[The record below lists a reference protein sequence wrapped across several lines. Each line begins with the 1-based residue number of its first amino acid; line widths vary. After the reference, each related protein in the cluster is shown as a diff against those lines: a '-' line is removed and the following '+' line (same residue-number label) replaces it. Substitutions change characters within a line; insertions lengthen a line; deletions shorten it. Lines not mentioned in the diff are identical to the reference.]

1 MAPYPI
7 PERVLRA
14 MVLTLA
20 RPAADAPEAI
30 WTAIVQGALDQL
42 DTIDPRDAIEAMF
55 AVQIIAANAGMVD
68 ALRVAFEVDSD
79 AKRALG
85 QRASASALARALA
98 VAARLLRDQRGRLA
112 GEARDWDEAVAGF
125 GRVGRRRL
133 RWTPSRSSGGLT
145 N

>member
-79 AKRALG
+79 AKHALR
-85 QRASASALARALA
+85 QRASASAL
-98 VAARLLRDQRGRLA
+98 
-112 GEARDWDEAVAGF
+112 ARDWDEAVAGF

-133 RWTPSRSSGGLT
+133 RWTPSRSSGGST
-145 N
+145 S

>member
-20 RPAADAPEAI
+20 RPAADALEAI

-68 ALRVAFEVDSD
+68 ALRIAFEADTD
-79 AKRALG
+79 AKHALR

-98 VAARLLRDQRGRLA
+98 VAARLLKD
-112 GEARDWDEAVAGF
+112 
-125 GRVGRRRL
+125 
-133 RWTPSRSSGGLT
+133 
-145 N
+145 

>member
-1 MAPYPI
+1 VAPYPI

-20 RPAADAPEAI
+20 RPAADALEAI

-79 AKRALG
+79 AKHALR